1 MKDRTQR
8 KHAGLAKR
16 HRRIRTKLSGT
27 AERPRLT
34 VHRSLLHIRAVV
46 VDDVSGR
53 TLVQVSST
61 AKSLAS
67 APGEGSAKMRRSE
80 AVGAEVARR
89 AREMGITKVAFDRGG
104 RLYHGRVK
112 AVADAARKGGLV
124 F

>member
-1 MKDRTQR
+1 MKEKSQR
-8 KHAGLAKR
+8 KREGLAKR
-16 HRRIRTKLSGT
+16 HRRVRTKLRGT

-34 VHRSLLHIRAVV
+34 VQRSLAHVRAVV

-61 AKSLAS
+61 SKGLAPAS
-67 APGEGSAKMRRSE
+67 GEGSAKMRRSI
-80 AVGAEVARR
+80 AVGTEVARR
-89 AREMGITKVAFDRGG
+89 AKELGITKVAFDRGG

-112 AVADAARKGGLV
+112 AVADAARKGGLD